1 MDTTLAQA
9 FPRCVKKYYNIYT
22 RERKAL
28 GKGCPKYFGTCRKKV
43 RQIQRKWLGP
53 AFPTGILAFST
64 ACRKRNL
71 LNKRWEG
78 RSVFLGAAGA
88 QSAHKGPGDHRAP
101 ALWFDSQGPKALGRQ
116 TPPPWQPSFFRQ
128 SKVKRTCIYPLKLFP
143 NKTSKPF
150 PMRGLPAQKTGNP
163 NNFSVRLHPL
173 FKSG

>member
-9 FPRCVKKYYNIYT
+9 FPRCVKKYYNIHT

-78 RSVFLGAAGA
+78 RSVLGGRRARKART
-88 QSAHKGPGDHRAP
+88 KGRGTI
-101 ALWFDSQGPKALGRQ
+101 GPRPFGLTARGRRPLGRQ

>member
-43 RQIQRKWLGP
+43 RQMQRKWLGP

-78 RSVFLGAAGA
+78 RSVWGGGAAGA
-88 QSAHKGPGDHRAP
+88 QSAHKGQGDHRAP
-101 ALWFDSQGPKALGRQ
+101 ALWFDSQGPKAPW
-116 TPPPWQPSFFRQ
+116 PPNAAALAAQLFSPIQGQAHLHLS
-128 SKVKRTCIYPLKLFP
+128 SKAFSQQNEQAVPYARL
-143 NKTSKPF
+143 TSTEDGEPK
-150 PMRGLPAQKTGNP
+150 
-163 NNFSVRLHPL
+163 
-173 FKSG
+173 